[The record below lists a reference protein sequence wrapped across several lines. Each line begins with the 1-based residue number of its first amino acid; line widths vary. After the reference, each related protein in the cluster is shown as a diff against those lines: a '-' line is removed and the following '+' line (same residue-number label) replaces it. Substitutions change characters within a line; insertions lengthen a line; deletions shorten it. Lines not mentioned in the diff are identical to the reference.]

1 MPNQQSSDAPKISVV
16 MTAYNHSQ
24 YIPAAIDS
32 ILLQDAA
39 PVELVLVDDGS
50 KEDIEAVVRPYGE
63 AVRYI
68 RQDNAGLGAARNTG
82 LWASRGEYVAF
93 CDSDD
98 IHLPFRLSAHAALL
112 DAHPR
117 AAQVFSDL
125 AMYEDEVVTSQTT
138 LRGRFDYDFD
148 REITRAFPPPKLAR
162 DYGIALPSPYQD
174 AFVYHGRITDLIAAF
189 HVAWGGASLYR
200 RSALVAVDGH
210 AETLR
215 RWADWGLASRLAK
228 HYDLIF
234 LDAPVLWYRQH
245 GGQLTKQPAIGAACY
260 RDIVYREWKSDP
272 VFAARRPDLLAKLV
286 ARASIRHAHYLMEDS
301 HFREARKHLYDYI
314 RVRPT
319 DRHGY
324 TAALRSIVMEKL
336 LRRDVPVR

>member
-1 MPNQQSSDAPKISVV
+1 MPRISVV

-32 ILLQDAA
+32 ILAQDCGA
-39 PVELVLVDDGS
+39 VELIVVDDGS
-50 KEDIEAVVRPYGE
+50 KEDIAAVVAPYGDK
-63 AVRYI
+63 VLYI
-68 RQDNAGLGAARNTG
+68 RQDNAGLGSARNTG
-82 LWASRGEYVAF
+82 LWASTGEFVAF

-98 IHLPFRLSAHAALL
+98 IHLPFRLSAHAQLL
-112 DAHPR
+112 DAHPD

-125 AMYEDEVVTSQTT
+125 AMYEDEKVTSQTT

-148 REITRAFPPPKLAR
+148 AEIAGAFPAPKSVGE
-162 DYGIALPSPYQD
+162 YGIALPAPYSE
-174 AFVYHGRITDLIAAF
+174 ASVFHGRITDLIAAY

-200 RSALVAVDGH
+200 RAALVSVGGH
-210 AETLR
+210 DATLR
-215 RWADWGLASRLAK
+215 RWADWGLASRLSK
-228 HYDLIF
+228 NFEMIY

-260 RDIVYREWKSDP
+260 RDIVYREWKADP
-272 VFAARRPDLLAKLV
+272 VFAARRPDLLASMV
-286 ARASIRHAHYLMEDS
+286 ARASIRHAHYLMEES
-301 HFREARKHLYDYI
+301 HYREARKHLYDYI

-324 TAALRSIVMEKL
+324 TAALRSLVMEKL
-336 LRRDVPVR
+336 LRRDVPAP

>member
-1 MPNQQSSDAPKISVV
+1 MPKASESRISVI

-24 YIPAAIDS
+24 YIPAAIES
-32 ILLQDAA
+32 ILEQDCGD
-39 PVELVLVDDGS
+39 VELIFVDDGS
-50 KEDIEAVVRPYGE
+50 QEDIAAVVAPYGDK
-63 AVRYI
+63 VHFI

-82 LWASRGEYVAF
+82 LEASTGEFVAF

-98 IHLPFRLSAHAALL
+98 IHLPFRLSAHASLL
-112 DAHPR
+112 EQHPE

-125 AMYEDEVVTSQTT
+125 AMYENGKVTSQTT

-148 REITRAFPPPKLAR
+148 AEINAAFPPPKLAK
-162 DYGIALPSPYQD
+162 DYGIALPEPYSD
-174 AFVYHGRITDLIAAF
+174 AKVFHGRITDLIAAF

-200 RSALVAVDGH
+200 RSALVAVGGH
-210 AETLR
+210 VKRYAG
-215 RWADWGLASRLAK
+215 WADWGLASRIAK
-228 HYDLIF
+228 GYEMIY

-245 GGQLTKQPAIGAACY
+245 GGQLTKQAAVGAACY
-260 RDIVYREWKSDP
+260 REIVYREWKTDAA
-272 VFAARRPDLLAKLV
+272 FAARRPDLLAKMV

-301 HFREARKHLYDYI
+301 HYREARKHLYDYI

-324 TAALRSIVMEKL
+324 TAALRCLVMEKL
-336 LRRDVPVR
+336 LRRDVPAE